1 MNAYANSL
9 IAVMVV
15 CQIAVTA
22 APESEQARRGIRLVC
37 ALIALLTLLSP
48 VRQLIAASGDITE
61 KIAGF
66 FAVSEKTVYDETE
79 AGAVGLMQYAA
90 DRYGISDFSVVIRT
104 DETDTEITGI
114 EFYIPDCPYSKC
126 AAMEADLREQLELPV
141 RVFSG

>member
-1 MNAYANSL
+1 MNEYANSL

-22 APESEQARRGIRLVC
+22 APESEQARRGIRIVC

-48 VRQLIAASGDITE
+48 VRQLIAVSGDITE
-61 KIAGF
+61 KITDF
-66 FAVSEKTVYDETE
+66 FAVGEKTVYDETE

-90 DRYGISDFSVVIRT
+90 ERYGIADFTVVIRT
-104 DETDTEITGI
+104 DETDTEIIGI

-126 AAMEADLREQLELPV
+126 AAMEADLCGQLELPV